1 MSEPQNDMER
11 VFGVPTPRPTRYDQC
26 DETCTTDCGHCK
38 GKGKPTD
45 ASRALQTVNEVLTD
59 VSDYARRL
67 EQQKDWKR
75 QDADGTPF
83 ISYFA
88 KETSFI
94 WDGLSTTVQVCD
106 GAAGEPVTD
115 TFEIAASLPNYV
127 SNLTPGV
134 LLARFANACEFYLA
148 TRRQ

>member
-11 VFGVPTPRPTRYDQC
+11 VFGVPTPRPT
-26 DETCTTDCGHCK
+26 
-38 GKGKPTD
+38 
-45 ASRALQTVNEVLTD
+45 
-59 VSDYARRL
+59 
-67 EQQKDWKR
+67 R